1 MSSLKDKK
9 RNAKIKRWIKRK
21 GYNEDFTFQDDFENA
36 LEDGDEKRVE
46 KLMKR
51 NPS

>member
-9 RNAKIKRWIKRK
+9 KTPKSKMDQEKR
-21 GYNEDFTFQDDFENA
+21 YNEDFTFQDDFENA

-51 NPS
+51 NP